1 MLTQSNTHTKD
12 YAPIGVRAQ
21 SQQIHN
27 NSMLP
32 RTRKQHYKNEAKQRL
47 ISIEAEKLWP
57 DEYVTHGLAI
67 AEGIETALSLAHGFE
82 PVWAAIDAN
91 HLAKFPV
98 IRSVEALLIARDN
111 DPAGIKAAKQCAVR
125 WVAAGREVRI
135 TNQDKNDINDMVTNG

>member
-47 ISIEAEKLWP
+47 ISIEAENLWP
-57 DEYVTHGLAI
+57 EVQPANAKRRPENQISHTDTK
-67 AEGIETALSLAHGFE
+67 LSLHYG
-82 PVWAAIDAN
+82 AN
-91 HLAKFPV
+91 H
-98 IRSVEALLIARDN
+98 
-111 DPAGIKAAKQCAVR
+111 G
-125 WVAAGREVRI
+125 
-135 TNQDKNDINDMVTNG
+135 